1 MSIQHPLRTGL
12 LEALALLKQ
21 CAEDPQT
28 LAFIEDSAALLAAC
42 FTAGG
47 KALACGNGGS
57 ACDALHFAEEFTGR
71 FRQDRKALPVIP
83 LMESSHLTCVA
94 NDYGFD
100 AVFSRGVEA
109 YGKPGDVLLAISTS
123 GNSKNV
129 VLAVAAA
136 RKAGLK
142 VILLLGKSGGVL
154 KGQGDLELVVA
165 HSATERIQEI
175 HMLALHLMIE
185 GTERVLFPENYPQAT

>member
-1 MSIQHPLRTGL
+1 MPIQRPLQAGL
-12 LEALALLKQ
+12 NEALALLKQ
-21 CAEDPQT
+21 SVEDPKT
-28 LAFIEDSAALLAAC
+28 LTFIEDSAALLAAC

-47 KALACGNGGS
+47 KGLACGNGGS

-154 KGQGDLELVVA
+154 KGQGDLELIVA
-165 HSATERIQEI
+165 NSTTERIQEI
-175 HMLALHLMIE
+175 HMMALHLMIE
-185 GTERVLFPENYPQAT
+185 GTERALFPENYPQVT